1 LFLLLLLKII
11 LLCSNVSIVVSNICC
26 KDKYYFRML
35 YLEISMLKCIF
46 AAIANFF
53 NLCFISYL
61 RIGENLNIINE

>member
-1 LFLLLLLKII
+1 
-11 LLCSNVSIVVSNICC
+11 VVSNICC

-61 RIGENLNIINE
+61 RIGEKFEYY